1 MTIDGAGHRRLAQLA
16 LAIGLAVLFLG
27 NDLTSAATT
36 KPPTTTQA
44 PPISAALSAQG
55 ETGRS
60 SPAGHDEHAVAA
72 PTYDLT
78 MQRIETA
85 SRLLDIANAEQLRLQ
100 ADLDRAEASATEL
113 RVETSALAE
122 ETLATAIEG
131 YQQGTLPPSIL
142 GTEDLNANLRAL
154 ALGGA
159 AIGSDTESFDE
170 YRSIRKDLEI
180 GESEL
185 TRHQARVDQSQTEI
199 GTLEDELAE
208 EFHQLGELEERRIQ
222 QESAMVAVQASN
234 RARARGRKQGSYLDT
249 CPVNGPHEFID
260 SWGFA
265 RSGGRRHQGVDMLAP
280 KGTEIVAPVSGFVE
294 LYSNQLGGRSFRL
307 TDANGNYYYG
317 THMSGFGTEGQVRA
331 GEVIGYVGDD
341 GNAAGIDHLHFEL
354 HPGGRGNPLNPF
366 LDTAAVCSGAQT

>member
-16 LAIGLAVLFLG
+16 LAIGLALLFLG
-27 NDLTSAATT
+27 TNLTSAAPT
-36 KPPTTTQA
+36 KPPPATPT
-44 PPISAALSAQG
+44 SAALSAQE

-60 SPAGHDEHAVAA
+60 SPTGHDEHAITA

-85 SRLLDIANAEQLRLQ
+85 SRLLEIASAEQLRLL
-100 ADLDRAEASATEL
+100 ADLDQAEASATEL
-113 RVETSALAE
+113 RGEASALAE
-122 ETLATAIEG
+122 ETLAAAIKG
-131 YQQGTLPPSIL
+131 YQEGTLPPSIL
-142 GTEDLNANLRAL
+142 GAEDLNANLRAI

-159 AIGSDTESFDE
+159 AIGSDTEAFDQ

-180 GESEL
+180 GEGEL

-199 GTLEDELAE
+199 GILEDELAE
-208 EFHQLGELEERRIQ
+208 EFQQLGELEERRIQ